1 MTLELDHVTMRYGAH
16 VALQAVRLKIRPGE
30 MTAILGPNGSGKSTC
45 LKALSG
51 ELRPGAGRVLLDGK
65 SILGLSPEALAARRA
80 VMPQRDEL
88 AFAFRVEEVIGL
100 GLFGRAQSCR
110 TGRDAVLDAA
120 ERADVADYLG
130 RNVLTLSGGE
140 RQRVAFARALVQLE
154 AARRSPGQAAYLLLD
169 EPTSSL
175 DLAHVALLLHEA
187 RRLADEG
194 VGVAC
199 VLHDLTLAAR
209 FADRAA
215 LFRRGELIAHAPVHE
230 ALTEAKLSG
239 LYDIPVRSGA
249 LAGEAVIYPSHQ
261 HGRSGHLPR
270 AAE

>member
-1 MTLELDHVTMRYGAH
+1 MTLELDQVTMRYGAH
-16 VALQAVRLKIRPGE
+16 IALREVRLKIRPGE
-30 MTAILGPNGSGKSTC
+30 VSAILGPNGSGKSTC

-51 ELRPGAGRVLLDGK
+51 ELRPGNGRVLLDGVD
-65 SILGLSPEALAARRA
+65 LAGLAPETLAARRA

-100 GLFGRAQSCR
+100 GLFGRSQLCGN
-110 TGRDAVLDAA
+110 GREAVLDAA
-120 ERADVADYLG
+120 RRADVADYLD

-154 AARRSPGQAAYLLLD
+154 AARRTPGKAAYLLLD

-175 DLAHVALLLHEA
+175 DLAHVAILLHEA
-187 RRLADEG
+187 RRLADDG

-215 LFRRGELIAHAPVHE
+215 LFRRGELIAHAPVRD
-230 ALTEAKLSG
+230 ALTEAKLTT
-239 LYDIPVRSGA
+239 LYDIPVRAGA
-249 LAGEAVIYPSHQ
+249 LAGEAVIYPSHLR
-261 HGRSGHLPR
+261 GGGTLAR